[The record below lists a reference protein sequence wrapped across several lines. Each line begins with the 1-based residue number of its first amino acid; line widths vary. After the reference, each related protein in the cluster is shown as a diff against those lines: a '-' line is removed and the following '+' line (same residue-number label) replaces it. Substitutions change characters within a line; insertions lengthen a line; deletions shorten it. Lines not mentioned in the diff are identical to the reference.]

1 MIVRSPAARRRR
13 PAIDAR
19 PATAHRAAVPARR
32 PLRTTT
38 LATTLAALSACA
50 GLDPLTVAESERLD
64 TFDFYWQALRD
75 DYPLFGQQP
84 VDWNE
89 LRQRYRAAVP
99 FARSPHEFYHL
110 LTGMLSELGDPHVSL
125 EVPDER
131 FAADGIAPTSLLD
144 LPDFEL
150 MPIEGRMHVVGWP
163 AHRAPTVPEGMPERS
178 YPELWRVEGFP
189 VVLPLVGN
197 LLLGPPSSP
206 VELQLRWQNGVI
218 TRHVVARPV
227 RGTRQRRTPLAHLA
241 SQGPQVQLLRSE
253 PFTWLAL
260 DRLSSD
266 VKLDDLDR
274 AIDRARETDGLVLD
288 LRRNLGGLFLVAKHL
303 VERFLPH
310 TVETVLAPPHPTST
324 WFGLFEVEVFLRNV
338 WEPRAPRFDKPLVV
352 LTSAQTGSSAEH
364 TARMLQRYCGAVVV
378 GERTIGAEAVVQVAD
393 GPDGGQLRFGST
405 RVLDRTGVGLQQDG
419 VAPDISVRLT
429 LADVE
434 RLGPQAAVADWERR
448 LLAAAQRCMRQR

>member
-1 MIVRSPAARRRR
+1 MPTRRRHR
-13 PAIDAR
+13 T
-19 PATAHRAAVPARR
+19 ATALLTA
-32 PLRTTT
+32 T
-38 LATTLAALSACA
+38 LASLTGCA

-125 EVPDER
+125 DVPDER
-131 FAADGIAPTSLLD
+131 FAGDGIAPTSLLD
-144 LPDFEL
+144 LPEFEL
-150 MPIEGRMHVVGWP
+150 MPIEGRLHVVGWP
-163 AHRAPTVPEGMPERS
+163 AHRAPAVPEGLPERT

-189 VVLPLVGN
+189 VVLSLVSN
-197 LLLGPPSSP
+197 LLVGPPSSP
-206 VELQLRWQNGVI
+206 VELQLRWQNGVV
-218 TRHVVARPV
+218 TRHVLARPV
-227 RGTRQRRTPLAHLA
+227 RGTQQRRTPMFHLA
-241 SQGPQVQLLRSE
+241 AQGAQVQVQRSA
-253 PFTWLAL
+253 PFLWLAI

-266 VKLDDLDR
+266 VKLDELDR

-288 LRRNLGGLFLVAKHL
+288 LRRNLGGLFVVAKHL

-310 TVETVLAPPHPTST
+310 AVETVLAPPHPTST
-324 WFGLFEVEVFLRNV
+324 SFGLFEVEVFLRNV
-338 WEPRAPRFDKPLVV
+338 WEPRPPRFDKPLVV
-352 LTSAQTGSSAEH
+352 LTSALTGSSAEH
-364 TARMLQRYCGAVVV
+364 TARMLQRYCGAVVI
-378 GERTIGAEAVVQVAD
+378 GERTVGAEAVVQVAD

-419 VAPDISVRLT
+419 VAPDVSVRLT

-434 RLGPQAAVADWERR
+434 RLGVQPAIADWEER
-448 LLAAAQRCMRQR
+448 LLAAARRSFATR